1 MHQQRRLVDRQQIGG
16 VIHFGERAHAVV
28 LPFHTALH
36 GHQPEVVD
44 QPRIALHLVAMEA
57 VERHRQIFE
66 ELRAIAR
73 HAAANAVEGRHGCA
87 FRVGRRLQHQ
97 RRHGAHQHH
106 LRHPIAAVAA
116 DVARHFA
123 AADGVAD
130 QDQIA
135 QIQRFNQQSQIV
147 GVLVDVVT
155 VPGLIRTAVAAAI
168 VGDHPEPALAEK
180 QQLVVPG
187 VGGQRPTVGEQDRLA
202 AAPILVENARAIGRG
217 EDTHDV
223 FPARY

>member
-1 MHQQRRLVDRQQIGG
+1 MRL
-16 VIHFGERAHAVV
+16 
-28 LPFHTALH
+28 P
-36 GHQPEVVD
+36 
-44 QPRIALHLVAMEA
+44 
-57 VERHRQIFE
+57 
-66 ELRAIAR
+66 
-73 HAAANAVEGRHGCA
+73 GC
-87 FRVGRRLQHQ
+87 RRLQHQ

-168 VGDHPEPALAEK
+168 VGDHPEPALAENSSWLS
-180 QQLVVPG
+180 QASADS
-187 VGGQRPTVGEQDRLA
+187 GQPWENRIGWPRL
-202 AAPILVENARAIGRG
+202 ILVENARAIGRG
-217 EDTHDV
+217 EDAHDV